1 MPAHPGPPSG
11 ARPGAHAVGVDTA
24 GAAVRRQT
32 TWAAVIGGLDIAL
45 VVIAAIVAIVAGAP
59 ALGAVIGA
67 GVWILQRIV
76 AVVDRRWAD
85 RMREPRNQVTVN
97 LFERFGRIWLLAAGI
112 VVAGV
117 VGGRPDGLTCAIFVF
132 AAYTFVFVI
141 KLFSGPPEPRSA
153 A

>member
-1 MPAHPGPPSG
+1 MGIG
-11 ARPGAHAVGVDTA
+11 ASA
-24 GAAVRRQT
+24 GAPERRT
-32 TWAAVIGGLDIAL
+32 TSRLATATRGLDVGL

-59 ALGAVIGA
+59 TLGCVIGA
-67 GVWILQRIV
+67 AVWILQRIV

-85 RMREPRNQVTVN
+85 GMRDPRNQVTVS

-117 VGGRPDGLTCAIFVF
+117 VGGRTDGLAAAIFVF
-132 AAYTFVFVI
+132 AAYTFVLVI
-141 KLFSGPPEPRSA
+141 KLFSGPPPPRSA

>member
-1 MPAHPGPPSG
+1 MGVG
-11 ARPGAHAVGVDTA
+11 APA
-24 GAAVRRQT
+24 GASPRRT
-32 TWAAVIGGLDIAL
+32 PSWTSAALHGADVAL
-45 VVIAAIVAIVAGAP
+45 VVVAAVVAIVAGAP
-59 ALGAVIGA
+59 VLGCVLGA

-76 AVVDRRWAD
+76 AVLDRRWAE
-85 RMREPRNQVTVN
+85 RLREPRSQVTVS

-141 KLFSGPPEPRSA
+141 KLFSGPPPARDARS
-153 A
+153 

>member
-1 MPAHPGPPSG
+1 
-11 ARPGAHAVGVDTA
+11 VGVDTA
-24 GAAVRRQT
+24 GAGVRRQT
-32 TWAAVIGGLDIAL
+32 TWTAVVGGLDIGL
-45 VVIAAIVAIVAGAP
+45 VVIAAIAAVVAGAP
-59 ALGAVIGA
+59 ALGALIGA

-76 AVVDRRWAD
+76 AVVDRHWAD
-85 RMREPRNQVTVN
+85 RMREPRHQVTVS
-97 LFERFGRIWLLAAGI
+97 LLAAGI